1 MTTPRRWWLITL
13 LAALGLYQAG
23 VALHALRVPPEL
35 VAQVHLPLAL
45 DFVAGVLWALLFI
58 LGAVNLVQKRPA
70 SYNVRVISGFIVY
83 SVVRLGLFAQADY
96 DRQRLPFLLVVFI
109 LAITA
114 ALLCRPVNGDIQYG
128 RKPSS

>member
-13 LAALGLYQAG
+13 LIALGLYQAG
-23 VALHALRVPPEL
+23 VALQALRVPPEL
-35 VAQVHLPLAL
+35 AAQVHLPLAL
-45 DFVAGVLWALLFI
+45 DFVAGVLWALLFS
-58 LGAVNLVQKRPA
+58 LGAVNLIQKRPA
-70 SYNVRVISGFIVY
+70 YTVRVVSGFIVY
-83 SVVRLGLFAQADY
+83 SVVRLALFAQADY